1 MAETQSECIFGHTW
15 VSSLFT
21 LTKATMMST
30 TLQRSRIVILL
41 LPFLL
46 MGQALAQT
54 KDITSILAGSWRA
67 ESNKARDVYRHPAQ
81 TLEFFGIRPQQT
93 VIEILPGG
101 ANAWYAEILAPLLNE
116 RGQYVAANFDPDKSS
131 DPKQAAN
138 QRRTIDAQQAKFAAH
153 PELFGKAQARG
164 FDLKAPN
171 FGPNNSADAVL
182 TFRNVHNWI
191 EAGRVKG
198 MFEAAFAVLKP
209 GGVFGVVDHRAPAGK
224 ALKEVFSSGYLP
236 VEYVIKEA
244 QDVGFILDQQSEINA
259 NPKDSKDHVKGV
271 WTLPPVLSNGQVD
284 RDKYLAIGESDRFT
298 LRFIKPAK

>member
-1 MAETQSECIFGHTW
+1 MMTTFMQRRLTTLALITILFMGPACAQT
-15 VSSLFT
+15 SSV
-21 LTKATMMST
+21 LTKE
-30 TLQRSRIVILL
+30 
-41 LPFLL
+41 
-46 MGQALAQT
+46 
-54 KDITSILAGSWRA
+54 ITPILAGSWRSDA
-67 ESNKARDVYRHPAQ
+67 NKARDVYRHPQQ
-81 TLEFFGIRPQQT
+81 TLEFFGVQPKQT

-116 RGQYVAANFDPDKSS
+116 HGQYIAANFDPDKSS

-138 QRRTIDAQQAKFAAH
+138 QRRTIDAQSAKFAAR
-153 PELFGKAQARG
+153 PELFGKARG
-164 FDLKAPN
+164 QSFELKAPV
-171 FGPNNSADAVL
+171 FGPANSADVVL

-224 ALKEVFSSGYLP
+224 ALKEVYSSGYLP
-236 VEYVIKEA
+236 VDYVINEA
-244 QDVGFILDQQSEINA
+244 QDAGFKLDKQSEINA

-271 WTLPPVLSNGQVD
+271 WTLPPVLANGQVD